1 MGKEAIA
8 PINASETDVA
18 IRRLEHVRTALP
30 ELLDWFRTHPEER
43 ELWCFRLFSLE
54 EGLRRLEAFL
64 PEMRRSMQMHAKGQ
78 PLGPSSTK
86 TRGSTKILEEQKKTL
101 DAKRSK
107 KKT

>member
-86 TRGSTKILEEQKKTL
+86 TRGSKKILEEQKKTL